1 MASSLA
7 LKHDPISLPVV
18 DLMTVIDMI
27 AGMTEGAVE
36 DMIIEVGAEIG
47 VVVVVIDIA
56 IGGVAIETKNNRK
69 YKI

>member
-36 DMIIEVGAEIG
+36 DMIIEIGAEIG